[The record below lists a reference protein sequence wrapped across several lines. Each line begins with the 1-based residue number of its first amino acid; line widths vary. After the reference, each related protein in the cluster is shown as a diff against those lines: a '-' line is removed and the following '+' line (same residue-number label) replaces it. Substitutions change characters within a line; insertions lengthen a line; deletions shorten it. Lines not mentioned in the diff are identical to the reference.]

1 MGASPSIT
9 GNRYENSASQDE
21 STNSGNLGDTLIR
34 AKEIA
39 EHLSSMDASSRKN
52 SEKLIR
58 ARYGYVAKPCHDRHP
73 FTDYRFE
80 KILGEGAFSKVY
92 KCQFMDPSMSG
103 KSGESENHHV
113 VPDARSSRR
122 NSDVSRNESMVS
134 SVSSQYNGPAGK
146 EEEEYADSKGD
157 EDGDKRNEDLPKN
170 TNGNTTI
177 STDNTNTTMQSGLNH
192 YSAEAKVHDQESDM
206 NGSDDDDKGE
216 RKALSG
222 SAAARRGSR
231 TRNYARR
238 SSKGNAANGH
248 FGSIKQQRYAIKEIV
263 LKNLSR
269 QQLANVE
276 HEVEILSQ
284 LDHPDIVGMH
294 EVYKV
299 PDKLFIVLEYLRG
312 GELLKAICQRQR
324 YTEDDARALVLQF
337 VEGVRHIHSRGVIH
351 RDIKPEN
358 LILAN
363 KSLGSPIK
371 IVDFGFA
378 CLCDLER
385 ENSMSNVSSEPPSE
399 DCTPTQSPLRTRK
412 KSLTKSISD
421 FATGFTTR
429 RGSFKANNRILCGT
443 PGYIAPEV
451 IKERDYTTK
460 CDTWSIGV
468 VLYIILSGTMPF
480 SVKSDKF
487 VLTGTYSFPEERWI
501 TVTES
506 AKDLIRKLLT
516 LDVKER
522 LSAEEILGHKWMSTS
537 GTANESMPTM
547 GGANV
552 TRSNSV
558 NSTTSR
564 TSAVV
569 ATGVVSTTSTRAD
582 EMPMSVVAVRSIKS
596 RTSES
601 GQGGSNQNLQSLE
614 QTITEDVELTS
625 AALAELQQQS
635 QNQGIHKTHG
645 SNQDIARLGS
655 TASNATSVTVGDL
668 TGNIASLRRLTHM
681 KKFFRAA
688 TVISA
693 MSKFK
698 ASGVRRARRRSVSD
712 GDVLEGKP
720 NQDDDDDIIDE
731 SDTAADAKNAMDT
744 HDGDENEQTKM
755 DDMSDQQARTDIEGD
770 SKSTPI
776 DKHTVDVIV
785 DTSAKDTAPVV
796 FQQGAKEQDNRD
808 MSGEAAVIEK
818 ERGDGETGKAASDNE
833 ANLPSEEFKF
843 KGRFVDDESDDE
855 AAV

>member
-1 MGASPSIT
+1 MGASSSIT
-9 GNRYENSASQDE
+9 GNRYDHSASQDE
-21 STNSGNLGDTLIR
+21 STNSGNLDALMR

-39 EHLSSMDASSRKN
+39 EHFSLDASSRKT
-52 SEKLIR
+52 SERLIR

-73 FTDYRFE
+73 FVDYRFE

-92 KCQFMDPSMSG
+92 KCQLMDASMSQ
-103 KSGESENHHV
+103 KSGEIENNHV
-113 VPDARSSRR
+113 VPDTTSSSRR
-122 NSDVSRNESMVS
+122 NSDVSRNSSIIS
-134 SVSSQYNGPAGK
+134 SVASQFKVLNQ
-146 EEEEYADSKGD
+146 EEGEYADSKGD
-157 EDGDKRNEDLPKN
+157 ERNEDSSKN
-170 TNGNTTI
+170 TNNTQA
-177 STDNTNTTMQSGLNH
+177 DQ
-192 YSAEAKVHDQESDM
+192 YSDEAKVRDRESDM
-206 NGSDDDDKGE
+206 NGSDDEDRGE
-216 RKALSG
+216 RKVLSG

-238 SSKGNAANGH
+238 SSKGKVNGH
-248 FGSIKQQRYAIKEIV
+248 FGNIKQQKYAIKEIA

-269 QQLANVE
+269 QQLINVE

-299 PDKLFIVLEYLRG
+299 PDKLFIVLEYLKG

-324 YTEDDARALVLQF
+324 YTEDDARALVLQI

-378 CLCDLER
+378 CLCDQER
-385 ENSMSNVSSEPPSE
+385 ENSMSKVSSVPPSE
-399 DCTPTQSPLRTRK
+399 DCTPTQSPLRARK
-412 KSLTKSISD
+412 KSLTKSLSD

-429 RGSFKANNRILCGT
+429 RGSFKSNHPILCGT

-480 SVKSDKF
+480 SVKSDKL

-537 GTANESMPTM
+537 GTMNESMLTM
-547 GGANV
+547 GGTNV
-552 TRSNSV
+552 TRSNSG
-558 NSTTSR
+558 NSVTSR
-564 TSAVV
+564 SSNVV
-569 ATGVVSTTSTRAD
+569 AAGVAGTASVRAD
-582 EMPMSVVAVRSIKS
+582 EIPTSTLTVRSIKS
-596 RTSES
+596 RASEN
-601 GQGGSNQNLQSLE
+601 GGSNQNLQSLE
-614 QTITEDVELTS
+614 QTISEDVELTS
-625 AALAELQQQS
+625 ATLAELQHQRQS
-635 QNQGIHKTHG
+635 QTGIIKTHSSG
-645 SNQDIARLGS
+645 QDIARLSS
-655 TASNATSVTVGDL
+655 TATNATSVTVGDL
-668 TGNIASLRRLTHM
+668 TGNIPSLRKLTHM

-688 TVISA
+688 TVITA

-698 ASGVRRARRRSVSD
+698 ASGVRRARRRSVSE
-712 GDVLEGKP
+712 GDMLEGKSTDR
-720 NQDDDDDIIDE
+720 NTDDEDDVRMNASSADAADTKDIRHGNDNEQSKGEQDD
-731 SDTAADAKNAMDT
+731 A
-744 HDGDENEQTKM
+744 
-755 DDMSDQQARTDIEGD
+755 SDQPTNTALKTDIEAD
-770 SKSTPI
+770 NKSTLV
-776 DKHTVDVIV
+776 DKENDADVGKKN
-785 DTSAKDTAPVV
+785 SASVM
-796 FQQGAKEQDNRD
+796 FQVGKN
-808 MSGEAAVIEK
+808 GEAVGRDVPNEMEAIVEKESKDSEK
-818 ERGDGETGKAASDNE
+818 ERSMSADDT
-833 ANLPSEEFKF
+833 NLPSVDDYKF
-843 KGRFVDDESDDE
+843 RGRFLDDDESDE
-855 AAV
+855 GEE